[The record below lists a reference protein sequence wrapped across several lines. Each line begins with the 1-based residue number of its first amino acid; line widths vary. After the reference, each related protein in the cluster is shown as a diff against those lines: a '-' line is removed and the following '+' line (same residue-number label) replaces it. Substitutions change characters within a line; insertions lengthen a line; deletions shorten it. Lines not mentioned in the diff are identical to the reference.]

1 MATETVALDKQA
13 SMKEIYRELLGIEA
27 LAQILQKAFEVK
39 DDAADG
45 VYGTAC
51 IIEQMAQRAQKL
63 TGV

>member
-27 LAQILQKAFEVK
+27 LAQILQKAHELK
-39 DDAADG
+39 DDATEG
-45 VYGTAC
+45 VYGTAYV
-51 IIEQMAQRAQKL
+51 IEQMAQRAQKL